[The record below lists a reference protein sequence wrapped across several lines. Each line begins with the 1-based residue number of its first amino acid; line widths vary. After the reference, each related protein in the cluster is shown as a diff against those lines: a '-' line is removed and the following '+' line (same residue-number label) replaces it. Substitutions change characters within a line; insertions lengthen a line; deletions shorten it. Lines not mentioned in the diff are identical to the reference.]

1 MYHRFGESKYPSTNI
16 SINDFKKQIELIKNE
31 DMTFINSMDFEK
43 KLLESKNERK
53 MLLTI
58 DDGFTS
64 FYQNAWPFLKKENIP
79 FILFVNTREVGSSG
93 YMNWDQ
99 IREVSKSN
107 LAHIGNHSHS
117 HEYMVDWKIDEIKK
131 DITKSIDI
139 FEKELGYK
147 SIFFSYPFGEYSLEF
162 RSLVAELGFKYAFGQ
177 HSGVID
183 LTKNNFELPR
193 YPINEKY
200 GEIKRFKGLL
210 KTLPLK
216 YEYLKPEEKYLRNS
230 DNPPKVIIKFLDEY
244 KNINQLNCFSNEED
258 KWRNSEI
265 IFLEKNKIEIK
276 LDGKFTTERGRI
288 NCSLR
293 EEGGFYRWLGIQFVI
308 ADK

>member
-31 DMTFINSMDFEK
+31 KMTFINSIDFEK
-43 KLLESKNERK
+43 KLLENKNERK

-107 LAHIGNHSHS
+107 LAHIGNHSHP

-293 EEGGFYRWLGIQFVI
+293 EEAGFYRWLGIQFVI

>member
-1 MYHRFGESKYPSTNI
+1 
-16 SINDFKKQIELIKNE
+16 
-31 DMTFINSMDFEK
+31 
-43 KLLESKNERK
+43 

-258 KWRNSEI
+258 KWRNSKI
-265 IFLEKNKIEIK
+265 IFLENNKIEIK